1 MEVGGIISAIIVGLI
16 LGVIGRALAPG
27 RQQIPIWL
35 TIGVGIIAALIGSAV
50 VGSLNNTDGWD
61 WVELFV
67 QVILAVIG
75 VMAAAALYGRGKA
88 RT

>member
-16 LGVIGRALAPG
+16 LGIIGRALAPG
-27 RQQIPIWL
+27 KQSIPIWL
-35 TIGVGIIAALIGSAV
+35 TVGVGIVAALIGSAI
-50 VGSLNNTDGWD
+50 VGPLNDTDGWD

-67 QVILAVIG
+67 QVVLAVIG
-75 VMAAAALYGRGKA
+75 VMAAAALYGRDRA

>member
-16 LGVIGRALAPG
+16 LGVVGRALAPG
-27 RQQIPIWL
+27 RQSIPIWL
-35 TIGVGIIAALIGSAV
+35 TVGVGVAAALIGSAV

-67 QVILAVIG
+67 QVVLAVIG

>member
-16 LGVIGRALAPG
+16 LGVVGRALAPG
-27 RQQIPIWL
+27 KQSIPIWL
-35 TIGVGIIAALIGSAV
+35 TVGVGVVAALIGSAV
-50 VGSLNNTDGWD
+50 VGSLNDTDGWD
-61 WVELFV
+61 WLELFV
-67 QVILAVIG
+67 QVVLAVIG

>member
-1 MEVGGIISAIIVGLI
+1 MTVTGIILAIIVGLV

-27 RQQIPIWL
+27 KQDIPIWL
-35 TIGVGIIAALIGSAV
+35 TIVVGIVAALIGSAI
-50 VGSLNNTDGWD
+50 VGPLRDTDGVD
-61 WVELFV
+61 WIELIV

-75 VMAAAALYGRGKA
+75 VMAAASLYGRGRA